1 MLTTILIDDE
11 SHARESLSK
20 MLSLNCPDVLMLDT
34 ASSADEAFL
43 KINKLKPDLLF
54 LDVEMPNGTGFD
66 LLTRFPKP
74 SFKVIFVT
82 GFDQYALNA
91 IKFSALDY
99 LLKPINAKELVEAV
113 DKATNQLSNKNDLGD
128 LKNLLSTL
136 QNPRS
141 RKNKLAVPT
150 QQGLEMIEI
159 QEIIRCEAANGYTI
173 IHVQDGKPLLS
184 SRDLKTYQELLED
197 YDFFRIHDS
206 HLIAHFHVQKVLNED
221 GGTVVLSNE
230 IKLPIA
236 RRRKSDFM
244 DWLKTNH

>member
-1 MLTTILIDDE
+1 MFTTLIVDDE
-11 SHARESLSK
+11 AHARESLSK
-20 MLSLNCPDVLMLDT
+20 LLSLNYPDIQVLGT
-34 ASSADEAFL
+34 ASSADEAYE
-43 KINKLKPDLLF
+43 KIIKLNPDLLF

-66 LLTRFPKP
+66 LLTRFAKP
-74 SFKVIFVT
+74 MFKVVFVT

-99 LLKPINAKELVEAV
+99 LLKPVNAKELKETVEKAV
-113 DKATNQLSNKNDLGD
+113 YQLSNQSGLGD

-141 RKNKLAVPT
+141 RKNKLAIPT

-159 QEIIRCEAANGYTI
+159 QEIMRCEAANGYTI
-173 IHVQDGKPLLS
+173 IHLRNGKPLLS

-206 HLIAHFHVQKVLNED
+206 HLVAHLHLQKVLNED
-221 GGTVVLSNE
+221 GGIVVMRNE
-230 IKLPIA
+230 VKLPIA
-236 RRRKSDFM
+236 RRRKSDFLE
-244 DWLKTNH
+244 WVKTNK

>member
-1 MLTTILIDDE
+1 MFTTLIVDDE
-11 SHARESLSK
+11 AHARESLSK
-20 MLSLNCPDVLMLDT
+20 MLSLNFPEIQVLGT
-34 ASSADEAFL
+34 ASSADEAYE
-43 KINKLKPDLLF
+43 KIIKLSPDLLF

-66 LLTRFPKP
+66 LLTRFAKP
-74 SFKVIFVT
+74 TFKVVFVT

-99 LLKPINAKELVEAV
+99 LLKPVNARELKETV
-113 DKATNQLSNKNDLGD
+113 DKATSQMANQNGLGD

-141 RKNKLAVPT
+141 RKNKLAIPT

-159 QEIIRCEAANGYTI
+159 QEIMRCEAANGYTI
-173 IHVQDGKPLLS
+173 IHLRNEKPILS

-206 HLIAHFHVQKVLNED
+206 HLVSHLHIQKILNED
-221 GGTVVLSNE
+221 GGIAVMSNE
-230 IKLPIA
+230 AKLPIA
-236 RRRKSDFM
+236 RRRKSEFLE
-244 DWLKTNH
+244 WLKTNK

>member
-1 MLTTILIDDE
+1 MFTTLIVDDE
-11 SHARESLSK
+11 AHARDSLSK
-20 MLSLNCPDVLMLDT
+20 MLTLNYPHIQVLGT
-34 ASSADEAFL
+34 ASSADEAYE
-43 KINKLKPDLLF
+43 KINKLNPNLLF
-54 LDVEMPNGTGFD
+54 LDIEMPNGTGFD
-66 LLTRFPKP
+66 LLTRFTKP
-74 SFKVIFVT
+74 NFKVVFVT

-99 LLKPINAKELVEAV
+99 LLKPINAKELKETVE
-113 DKATNQLSNKNDLGD
+113 KATNQLYNSDGLGD
-128 LKNLLSTL
+128 LKNLLFTL

-141 RKNKLAVPT
+141 RKNKLAIPT

-173 IHVQDGKPLLS
+173 IHLRNDKPLLS

-206 HLIAHFHVQKVLNED
+206 HLVAHLHVQKVLNED
-221 GGTVVLSNE
+221 GGIVVMSND

-236 RRRKSDFM
+236 RRRKSNFL
-244 DWLKTNH
+244 DWLKLNN

>member
-1 MLTTILIDDE
+1 MFTTLIVDDE
-11 SHARESLSK
+11 AHARESLSK
-20 MLSLNCPDVLMLDT
+20 MLSLNYPEIQVLGT
-34 ASSADEAFL
+34 ASSADEAYE
-43 KINKLKPDLLF
+43 KINKLNPDLLF

-66 LLTRFPKP
+66 LLTRFAKP
-74 SFKVIFVT
+74 TFKVVFVT

-99 LLKPINAKELVEAV
+99 LLKPVNAKELKETVE
-113 DKATNQLSNKNDLGD
+113 KATHQLSTQNGLGD

-141 RKNKLAVPT
+141 RKNKLAIPT

-159 QEIIRCEAANGYTI
+159 QEIMRCEAANGYTI
-173 IHVQDGKPLLS
+173 IHLRNDKPILS

-206 HLIAHFHVQKVLNED
+206 HLVSHLHVQKVLNED
-221 GGTVVLSNE
+221 GGMVVMSNE
-230 IKLPIA
+230 AKLPIA
-236 RRRKSDFM
+236 RRRKSDFLE
-244 DWLKTNH
+244 WIKNNS

>member
-1 MLTTILIDDE
+1 MLSTLLIDDE

-20 MLSLNCPDVLMLDT
+20 MLSLNCPDVLVLDT
-34 ASSADEAFL
+34 ATSADEAFL

-74 SFKVIFVT
+74 NFKVIFVT

-113 DKATNQLSNKNDLGD
+113 DKAANQIQNQNGLGD

-244 DWLKTNH
+244 EWLKTNH

>member
-1 MLTTILIDDE
+1 MFTTLLVDDE

-20 MLSLNCPDVLMLDT
+20 MLSLNCPDIVVLDT
-34 ASSADEAFL
+34 ASSAEEAYI
-43 KINKLKPDLLF
+43 KINKLKPDILF

-74 SFKVIFVT
+74 IFKVIFVT
-82 GFDQYALNA
+82 GFDRYALNA

-99 LLKPINAKELVEAV
+99 LLKPINTKELIEAV
-113 DKATNQLSNKNDLGD
+113 EKASIQLSNQHGLGD
-128 LKNLLSTL
+128 LKNLISTL
-136 QNPRS
+136 KNPRS

-150 QQGLEMIEI
+150 QKGLEMIEI
-159 QEIIRCEAANGYTI
+159 QDIIRCEAANGYTI
-173 IHVQDGKPLLS
+173 IHVQDGKPMLS

-221 GGTVVLSNE
+221 GGIVVLTNE

-236 RRRKSDFM
+236 RRRKSEFL
-244 DWLKTNH
+244 DWLKANQ

>member
-1 MLTTILIDDE
+1 MFTTLIIDDE
-11 SHARESLSK
+11 AHARESLAK
-20 MLSLNCPDVLMLDT
+20 MLSLNCPDITILGT
-34 ASSADEAFL
+34 ASSANDAFE
-43 KINKLKPDLLF
+43 KITKLKPDLIF

-74 SFKVIFVT
+74 NFKVIFVT

-99 LLKPINAKELVEAV
+99 LLKPINAKELAEAV
-113 DKATNQLSNKNDLGD
+113 KKASNQLLNQNGIGD

-173 IHVQDGKPLLS
+173 IHVQDGKPMLS

-221 GGTVVLSNE
+221 GGVVVTSNDT
-230 IKLPIA
+230 KLPIA
-236 RRRKSDFM
+236 RRRKSDFL
-244 DWLKTNH
+244 DWLKANH

>member
-1 MLTTILIDDE
+1 MFTTLLIDDE
-11 SHARESLSK
+11 SHARESLAK
-20 MLSLNCPDVLMLDT
+20 MLSLNCPDILVLDT
-34 ASSADEAFL
+34 AASADEAFT
-43 KINKLKPDLLF
+43 KITKLKPDLLF

-74 SFKVIFVT
+74 TFKVIFVT

-99 LLKPINAKELVEAV
+99 LLKPINAKELIEAV
-113 DKATNQLSNKNDLGD
+113 DKASNQLSNQNGLGD
-128 LKNLLSTL
+128 LKNLISTL
-136 QNPRS
+136 QNPKS

-159 QEIIRCEAANGYTI
+159 QDIVRCEAANGYTI
-173 IHVQDGKPLLS
+173 IHVQDGKPMLS

-221 GGTVVLSNE
+221 GGIVVLTNE
-230 IKLPIA
+230 VKIPIA
-236 RRRKSDFM
+236 RRRKTDFL
-244 DWLKTNH
+244 DWLKANH

>member
-1 MLTTILIDDE
+1 MFSAIIIDDE
-11 SHARESLSK
+11 SHARESLST
-20 MLSLNCPDVLMLDT
+20 MLSLNCPDIQILGT
-34 ASSADEAFL
+34 ASSASEGFQMIT
-43 KINKLKPDLLF
+43 KHNPDLIF
-54 LDVEMPNGTGFD
+54 LDIEMPNGTGFD
-66 LLTRFPKP
+66 LLTRFVKP
-74 SFKVIFVT
+74 TFKVVFVT

-99 LLKPINAKELVEAV
+99 LLKPINANELKEAV
-113 DKATNQLSNKNDLGD
+113 EKAKLQMTTQNGIGD

-141 RKNKLAVPT
+141 RKNKLAIPT

-159 QEIIRCEAANGYTI
+159 QEIIHCEAANGYTI
-173 IHVQDGKPLLS
+173 IHLQEGKPLMS

-197 YDFFRIHDS
+197 YDFYRIHDS

-221 GGTVVLSNE
+221 GGVAVMSNDS
-230 IKLPIA
+230 KLPIA

-244 DWLKTNH
+244 DWLKTNN

>member
-1 MLTTILIDDE
+1 MFKTLIIDDE
-11 SHARESLSK
+11 AHARESLSK
-20 MLSLNCPDVLMLDT
+20 MLSLNCPDITILGT
-34 ASSADEAFL
+34 ASSANEAFE
-43 KINKLKPDLLF
+43 KITKLKPDLIF

-66 LLTRFPKP
+66 LLTRFSKP
-74 SFKVIFVT
+74 TFKVIFVT

-113 DKATNQLSNKNDLGD
+113 EKASNQLPNQNGLGD

-173 IHVQDGKPLLS
+173 IHVQDGKPMLS

-221 GGTVVLSNE
+221 GGVVVLTNE
-230 IKLPIA
+230 VKLPIA
-236 RRRKSDFM
+236 RRRKSDFL
-244 DWLKTNH
+244 DWLKANH

>member
-1 MLTTILIDDE
+1 MFTTLIVDDE
-11 SHARESLSK
+11 AHARESLSK
-20 MLSLNCPDVLMLDT
+20 MLSLNYPEIQVLGS
-34 ASSADEAFL
+34 AASADEAYE
-43 KINKLKPDLLF
+43 KIIKLNPDLLF

-66 LLTRFPKP
+66 LLTRFAKP
-74 SFKVIFVT
+74 TFKVVFVT

-99 LLKPINAKELVEAV
+99 LLKPVNAKELKDTVE
-113 DKATNQLSNKNDLGD
+113 KATNQLSTQNGLGD

-141 RKNKLAVPT
+141 RKNKLAIPT

-159 QEIIRCEAANGYTI
+159 QEIMRCEAANGYTI
-173 IHVQDGKPLLS
+173 IHLRNDKPLLS

-206 HLIAHFHVQKVLNED
+206 HLVSHLHVQKVLNED
-221 GGTVVLSNE
+221 GGIVVMSNE
-230 IKLPIA
+230 TKLPIA
-236 RRRKSDFM
+236 RRRKSDFLE
-244 DWLKTNH
+244 WLKNNS

>member
-1 MLTTILIDDE
+1 MLTTLLVDDE

-20 MLSLNCPDVLMLDT
+20 MLSLNCPDISVLDT
-34 ASSADEAFL
+34 ASSADEAFI
-43 KINKLKPDLLF
+43 KITKLKPDLIF

-74 SFKVIFVT
+74 TFKVIFVT

-113 DKATNQLSNKNDLGD
+113 EKASNQLINQNGLGD
-128 LKNLLSTL
+128 LKNLLTTL

-173 IHVQDGKPLLS
+173 IHVQDGKPMLS

-221 GGTVVLSNE
+221 GGVVVTSNDT
-230 IKLPIA
+230 KLPIA
-236 RRRKSDFM
+236 RRRKSDFL
-244 DWLKTNH
+244 DWLKASH

>member
-1 MLTTILIDDE
+1 MFKTLIIDDE
-11 SHARESLSK
+11 AHARESLSK
-20 MLSLNCPDVLMLDT
+20 MLAINYPNIQILGT
-34 ASSADEAFL
+34 ASSADDAYE
-43 KINKLKPDLLF
+43 KIIKLSPDILF

-74 SFKVIFVT
+74 NFKVIFVT

-99 LLKPINAKELVEAV
+99 LLKPVSVKELKEAV
-113 DKATNQLSNKNDLGD
+113 EKASQQLSTNNGFGD

-136 QNPRS
+136 QNPKN

-159 QEIIRCEAANGYTI
+159 QEIVRCEAANGYTI
-173 IHVQDGKPLLS
+173 IHLRENKPLLS

-206 HLIAHFHVQKVLNED
+206 HLISHYHVLKVLNED
-221 GGTVVLSNE
+221 GGVVVMSND

-236 RRRKSDFM
+236 RRRKSDFLEWIKNN
-244 DWLKTNH
+244 D

>member
-1 MLTTILIDDE
+1 MLTTLLVDDE

-20 MLSLNCPDVLMLDT
+20 MISLHCPDILVLDT

-43 KINKLKPDLLF
+43 KITKLKPDLIF

-74 SFKVIFVT
+74 TFKVIFVT

-113 DKATNQLSNKNDLGD
+113 DKASNQLSNQNGLGD

-159 QEIIRCEAANGYTI
+159 QEIIHCEAANGYTI
-173 IHVQDGKPLLS
+173 IHVQDGKPMLS

-221 GGTVVLSNE
+221 GGVVVTSNDA
-230 IKLPIA
+230 KLPIA
-236 RRRKSDFM
+236 RRRKSDFLE
-244 DWLKTNH
+244 WLKANH

>member
-1 MLTTILIDDE
+1 MLTTLLVDDE
-11 SHARESLSK
+11 NHARESLSK
-20 MLSLNCPDVLMLDT
+20 MLSLNCPDVTVLGT
-34 ASSADEAFL
+34 ASSADDAFE
-43 KINKLKPDLLF
+43 KITKLKPDLIF

-74 SFKVIFVT
+74 TFKVIFVT

-113 DKATNQLSNKNDLGD
+113 EKASNQLINQNGLGD
-128 LKNLLSTL
+128 LKNLLTTL

-173 IHVQDGKPLLS
+173 IHVQDGKPMLS

-221 GGTVVLSNE
+221 GGVVVTSNDT
-230 IKLPIA
+230 KLPIA
-236 RRRKSDFM
+236 RRRKSDFL
-244 DWLKTNH
+244 DWLKASH

>member
-1 MLTTILIDDE
+1 MFSTVIIDDE
-11 SHARESLSK
+11 AHARESLSK
-20 MLSLNCPDVLMLDT
+20 MLSLNCPEIQILGV
-34 ASSADEAFL
+34 ASSANEGFEM
-43 KINKLKPDLLF
+43 ITKLNPDLIF
-54 LDVEMPNGTGFD
+54 LDIEMPNGTGFD
-66 LLTRFPKP
+66 LLTRFNKP
-74 SFKVIFVT
+74 TFKVVFVT

-99 LLKPINAKELVEAV
+99 LLKPINADELKETVE
-113 DKATNQLSNKNDLGD
+113 KAKQQMVNQRGIGD

-159 QEIIRCEAANGYTI
+159 QEIIHCEAANGYTI
-173 IHVQDGKPLLS
+173 IHLQEGKPLMS

-197 YDFFRIHDS
+197 YDFYRIHDS

-221 GGTVVLSNE
+221 GGIVVMSSDT
-230 IKLPIA
+230 KLPIA
-236 RRRKSDFM
+236 RRRKSDFLE
-244 DWLKTNH
+244 WLKTNN

>member
-1 MLTTILIDDE
+1 MLTTLLVDDE
-11 SHARESLSK
+11 AHARESLSK
-20 MLSLNCPDVLMLDT
+20 MLTLNCPDISILGT
-34 ASSADEAFL
+34 ASSAEEAFE
-43 KINKLKPDLLF
+43 KIIQLKPNLVF

-66 LLTRFPKP
+66 LLTRFAKP
-74 SFKVIFVT
+74 NFKVIFVT

-113 DKATNQLSNKNDLGD
+113 EKASIQISNQNGLGD
-128 LKNLLSTL
+128 LKNLLTTL

-141 RKNKLAVPT
+141 RKNKLAIPT

-173 IHVQDGKPLLS
+173 IHVQDGKPMLS

-206 HLIAHFHVQKVLNED
+206 HLIAHFYVQKVLNED
-221 GGTVVLSNE
+221 GGVVVTSND

-236 RRRKSDFM
+236 RRRKSGFL
-244 DWLKTNH
+244 DWLKANH

>member
-1 MLTTILIDDE
+1 MFTTLIVDDE
-11 SHARESLSK
+11 AHARESLSK
-20 MLSLNCPDVLMLDT
+20 MLSFNYPDIQVLGT
-34 ASSADEAFL
+34 ASSADDAYE
-43 KINKLKPDLLF
+43 KIIKLNPDLLF
-54 LDVEMPNGTGFD
+54 LDIEMPNGTGFD
-66 LLTRFPKP
+66 LLTRFAKP
-74 SFKVIFVT
+74 TFKVIFVT

-99 LLKPINAKELVEAV
+99 LLKPINAKELKEAV
-113 DKATNQLSNKNDLGD
+113 EKAISQLSNQKGLGD

-141 RKNKLAVPT
+141 RKNKLAIPT

-173 IHVQDGKPLLS
+173 IHLQKDKPILS

-206 HLIAHFHVQKVLNED
+206 HLIAHLHVQKVLNED
-221 GGTVVLSNE
+221 GGVVVMSNE

-236 RRRKSDFM
+236 RRRKSDFLE
-244 DWLKTNH
+244 WLKTNN

>member
-1 MLTTILIDDE
+1 MLTTLLVDDE

-20 MLSLNCPDVLMLDT
+20 MLSLNCPDIIVLDT

-43 KINKLKPDLLF
+43 KITKLKPDLIF

-66 LLTRFPKP
+66 LLTRFTKP
-74 SFKVIFVT
+74 TFKVIFVT

-113 DKATNQLSNKNDLGD
+113 DKASNQLSNQNGLGD
-128 LKNLLSTL
+128 LKNLLTTL

-173 IHVQDGKPLLS
+173 IHVQDGKPMLS

-221 GGTVVLSNE
+221 GGVVVTSNNM
-230 IKLPIA
+230 KLPIA
-236 RRRKSDFM
+236 RRRKSDFLE
-244 DWLKTNH
+244 WLKANH

>member
-1 MLTTILIDDE
+1 MLSTILIDDE

-20 MLSLNCPDVLMLDT
+20 MLSLNCPDVLVLDT

-74 SFKVIFVT
+74 NFKVIFVT

-113 DKATNQLSNKNDLGD
+113 DKANNQLSNKNDLGD

-221 GGTVVLSNE
+221 GGVVVLPNE

-236 RRRKSDFM
+236 RRRKSDFLE
-244 DWLKTNH
+244 WLKANH

>member
-1 MLTTILIDDE
+1 MFKTLIIDDE
-11 SHARESLSK
+11 AHARESLSK
-20 MLSLNCPDVLMLDT
+20 MLSLNCPDITILGT
-34 ASSADEAFL
+34 ASSANEAFE
-43 KINKLKPDLLF
+43 KITKLKPDLIF

-66 LLTRFPKP
+66 LLTRFSKP
-74 SFKVIFVT
+74 TFKVIFVT

-99 LLKPINAKELVEAV
+99 LLKPINAKELIEAV
-113 DKATNQLSNKNDLGD
+113 EKASNQLPNQNGLGD

-173 IHVQDGKPLLS
+173 IHVQDGKPMLS

-221 GGTVVLSNE
+221 GGVVVLTNE
-230 IKLPIA
+230 VKLPIA
-236 RRRKSDFM
+236 RRRKSDFL
-244 DWLKTNH
+244 DWLKANH

>member
-1 MLTTILIDDE
+1 MFTTLLVDDE
-11 SHARESLSK
+11 AHARESLSK
-20 MLSLNCPDVLMLDT
+20 MLALNFPKIEVLGT
-34 ASSADEAFL
+34 ASSADEAYE
-43 KINKLKPDLLF
+43 KIIKLNPDLLF

-66 LLTRFPKP
+66 LLTRFAKP
-74 SFKVIFVT
+74 TFKVVFVT

-99 LLKPINAKELVEAV
+99 LLKPVNAKELKETVE
-113 DKATNQLSNKNDLGD
+113 KAMNQLSNQNGLGN

-159 QEIIRCEAANGYTI
+159 QEIMRCEAANGYTI
-173 IHVQDGKPLLS
+173 IHLRNDKPILS
-184 SRDLKTYQELLED
+184 SRDLKTYQELLDE

-206 HLIAHFHVQKVLNED
+206 HLVSHLHIQKILNED
-221 GGTVVLSNE
+221 GGIVVMSNE
-230 IKLPIA
+230 TKLPIA
-236 RRRKSDFM
+236 RRRKSDFLE
-244 DWLKTNH
+244 WLKTNT